1 MNKWLEC
8 CTKTAIK
15 RHRQGHYLVPL
26 DLLPLW
32 ISWQMSRSS
41 LRVISQSDIG
51 PALHAA
57 RQVAYWSAV
66 FVSMM
71 SDNASSILDTSNG
84 YSACTTATLTSTITS
99 THCTTSST
107 STTALTPIC
116 QPTIAPFAASASNPS
131 LVVPTTAISK
141 DQASQSNHQP
151 LSVST
156 QPNAVVNISSIPSIS
171 SITFTPHQQ
180 IDMSTPTSLRVK
192 LSSHL
197 IRPYCDIL
205 KPSNK
210 FVYFLHSWY
219 SKSSSYFVCSSAS
232 HNDKQSTCTCQMHVK
247 SRNYHWYS
255 ASYLFIRL
263 FHQPAHFCF
272 CSSYIF
278 LCRICSWPCNHQCAL
293 RGLQPSSHPA

>member
-1 MNKWLEC
+1 MVGVLHQDCHQAPQTRTLFGSPRSAALVNLMTNVTEQLEGY
-8 CTKTAIK
+8 
-15 RHRQGHYLVPL
+15 Q
-26 DLLPLW
+26 
-32 ISWQMSRSS
+32 SE
-41 LRVISQSDIG
+41 SDIG

-57 RQVAYWSAV
+57 RQVAYWFSV

-116 QPTIAPFAASASNPS
+116 QPTIAPCLKSFTRRSDNCYFERSG
-131 LVVPTTAISK
+131 
-141 DQASQSNHQP
+141 
-151 LSVST
+151 LSV
-156 QPNAVVNISSIPSIS
+156 QSSATFRVHPTKRCGKYFIHSIHLFNYFYAS
-171 SITFTPHQQ
+171 SANRHVH
-180 IDMSTPTSLRVK
+180 SPTSLRVK

-272 CSSYIF
+272 CSSNIF
-278 LCRICSWPCNHQCAL
+278 LCRICFCPCNHQCAF

>member
-1 MNKWLEC
+1 
-8 CTKTAIK
+8 
-15 RHRQGHYLVPL
+15 
-26 DLLPLW
+26 
-32 ISWQMSRSS
+32 MSRSS

-116 QPTIAPFAASASNPS
+116 QPTIAPCLKSFTRRSDNCYFERSG
-131 LVVPTTAISK
+131 
-141 DQASQSNHQP
+141 
-151 LSVST
+151 LSV
-156 QPNAVVNISSIPSIS
+156 QSSATFRVHPTKRCGKYFIHSIHLFNYFYAS
-171 SITFTPHQQ
+171 SANRHVH
-180 IDMSTPTSLRVK
+180 SPTSLRVK

-247 SRNYHWYS
+247 SRNCH
-255 ASYLFIRL
+255 
-263 FHQPAHFCF
+263 
-272 CSSYIF
+272 
-278 LCRICSWPCNHQCAL
+278 
-293 RGLQPSSHPA
+293 